1 MRDVPQEIFLA
12 ADDIAENA
20 REELNCPLNP
30 NLTYVLADHLNFAIQ
45 RCREGI
51 ALRTPLAYDI
61 RHLYPQ
67 EYELAHTALTALR
80 EQLQVDLP
88 ESESVS
94 IALHI
99 ITAEAEVGDMHSTM
113 LTAKVISEIS
123 DLVEENLQIRLD
135 KDSFSYSRFAMHMR
149 YLVQRMIEGK
159 ALNGDEG
166 MAAMLRTM
174 HREYPEVYACVEQI
188 TRFLQENYDW
198 SCTPEEQL
206 YLLMHIHRVR
216 AERAGG
222 EEAD

>member
-1 MRDVPQEIFLA
+1 M
-12 ADDIAENA
+12 
-20 REELNCPLNP
+20 
-30 NLTYVLADHLNFAIQ
+30 
-45 RCREGI
+45 
-51 ALRTPLAYDI
+51 
-61 RHLYPQ
+61 
-67 EYELAHTALTALR
+67 
-80 EQLQVDLP
+80 DLP

-149 YLVQRMIEGK
+149 HLVQRMIEGK

-174 HREYPEVYACVEQI
+174 HREYPEVYCLRGTDHPLSAGKLRLELYPGR
-188 TRFLQENYDW
+188 TALPSDAY
-198 SCTPEEQL
+198 SPCTG
-206 YLLMHIHRVR
+206 RTGR
-216 AERAGG
+216 RGRG
-222 EEAD
+222 